1 MDQLLALLG
10 VPPGGA
16 LFITD
21 LRVEGWGRDV
31 VLRVVYRAAGIET
44 RCRVTLADCRE
55 LTWRVYVAG
64 DTTGETPLVDV
75 FLGRSGHRSP
85 AKLLA
90 GAFGLTAVYGELVVT
105 PEDGGVYA

>member
-1 MDQLLALLG
+1 MEQLLALLG
-10 VPPGGA
+10 VPAGGA
-16 LFITD
+16 LVIQE

-31 VLRVVYRAAGIET
+31 VLRLVYRAAGVES
-44 RCRVTLADCRE
+44 RFRLTLADCRE

-64 DTTGETPLVDV
+64 DAAGETPLVDV

-90 GAFGLTAVYGELVVT
+90 GAFGLTVVYGELVVVA
-105 PEDGGVYA
+105 EAGGMYA

>member
-16 LFITD
+16 LFIHD
-21 LRVEGWGRDV
+21 LRVDGWGRDV
-31 VLRVVYRAAGIET
+31 VLHCVYRRAEGSESRFRI
-44 RCRVTLADCRE
+44 TLADCRE

-64 DTTGETPLVDV
+64 DGSAETPLVDV
-75 FLGRSGHRSP
+75 SLGRSGHRSP

-90 GAFGLTAVYGELVVT
+90 GAFGLTAVYGELLVAS
-105 PEDGGVYA
+105 EDGGV